1 MHIIIIVKKTGY
13 LYGFRHGKC
22 KLKNNKITVF
32 HNEAKFDFRLI
43 ISYQQKNVLTQI
55 LAVFLITWR
64 HF

>member
-32 HNEAKFDFRLI
+32 HNGAKFDFRLI
-43 ISYQQKNVLTQI
+43 ISY
-55 LAVFLITWR
+55 
-64 HF
+64 